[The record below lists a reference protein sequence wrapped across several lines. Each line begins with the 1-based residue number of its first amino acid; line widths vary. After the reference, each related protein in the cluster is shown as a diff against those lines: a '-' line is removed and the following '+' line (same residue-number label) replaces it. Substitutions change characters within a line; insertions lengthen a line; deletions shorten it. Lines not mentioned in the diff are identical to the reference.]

1 MLRWLL
7 EGKWLGHPLHSYIV
21 HLPVGLYLISLL
33 LDVVSYLVPDGNPF
47 VRGAFYAMVFATLAA
62 LVALVPGL
70 MDWVEIRDDNP
81 AKQIGI
87 YHMVLNFVVIAVYAV
102 NISTRWHSEYVGRTP
117 PLWLGMSVVGV
128 VVLMASGYLGG
139 LMVFSHGIG
148 VGRHRRRGSTPEET
162 IEIDP
167 STAVDGMVSVAIFD
181 AMGEGQS
188 RRVAING
195 VVMAVARIDG
205 QAYAFQEFCTHRFG
219 PLSEGCFKGHEVQC
233 PWHQSCFDMRTG
245 KVTSGPAKEAIHTF
259 PVHVRDGQIYVEVP
273 QQSPKKVAQ
282 HQ

>member
-148 VGRHRRRGSTPEET
+148 VGRHRRRGSTPEKT